1 MPPKKTVKRKR
12 AAAPKKSG
20 KRYRGSDEDTNTR
33 YDDDDDDDDQD
44 DEINTIQDYEEAVRR
59 RHLSSAVDRYEDAT
73 DDLAYAAELMIS
85 NTNNIHPLGQ
95 GAGVYPYHGQ
105 EIQQP
110 TRSSTQ
116 RAVVFNLGTYCLYSI
131 AKHFKKLAY
140 EAAPP
145 SSTSFGSVTT
155 AATRPRFQ
163 SFGGQRIQTTAATE
177 FRTQVNHLPDYLSS
191 RLFKYLK
198 HTKPELLSTRIW
210 TRLFFP
216 QSGALTLYGGAAKG
230 VDDEDEELGSNLTD
244 LDLEGLIESQVT
256 DNIIN
261 GYLLKTIH
269 IGPNLERI
277 NLNQQTGL
285 SDRIMAQLISA
296 CPVLRRLSLKGCTNA
311 GDLTLASLPGD
322 SLEELNISFVKA
334 PTAKGIKLLIWQC
347 GQLRVLKMAS
357 LINIRDALLLELEK
371 ELAEEEDERKKKPQ
385 GSFDNQ
391 RRPLHQLENLKIST
405 TKLGDRGL
413 KVLLGL
419 CGASLRR
426 LDISGTEVKK
436 IAVIAQYCVQ
446 DDSIPDKD
454 QQSRG
459 SSTPSRPSTKLE
471 KINLT
476 RLKVVSPADLV
487 SFFERLPP
495 HSLHTILMGYL
506 TCGQVP
512 IRDDLINRLVPFLEP
527 DGDESFEEDKEEE
540 TGHQLQELG
549 PSASSLPEFP
559 SPFAPLFSRP
569 PSLPSVFHIH
579 TLSLFGNSQIGTSK
593 HLDYG
598 LHLLF
603 QRLAPF
609 LKRLELGYTRCHA
622 QFLDALLPRPQLDD
636 DRSSVIAVDLG
647 TENWVLEE
655 LGLDETPIDDDAA
668 DILSRMP
675 SLRRLSLANTRIGM
689 EGAKKVIE
697 SCPNLTSLELTSC
710 RGIPLMHRRTL
721 LRQVRREQA
730 AMASSV
736 TG

>member
-12 AAAPKKSG
+12 AAAPKKSN
-20 KRYRGSDEDTNTR
+20 KRYRGSDEDTHTR
-33 YDDDDDDDDQD
+33 YDDDDDDDEQD

-59 RHLSSAVDRYEDAT
+59 RHLSSAVDRYEDAR
-73 DDLAYAAELMIS
+73 DDLVYAAELMMP
-85 NTNNIHPLGQ
+85 NTSNIHPLGQ
-95 GAGVYPYHGQ
+95 DGDVYPNHGPEKEQ
-105 EIQQP
+105 STRP
-110 TRSSTQ
+110 TTRS
-116 RAVVFNLGTYCLYSI
+116 AVVFNLGTYCLYSI

-140 EAAPP
+140 EAAPS
-145 SSTSFGSVTT
+145 SSTSSESATT
-155 AATRPRFQ
+155 ASTRPRFQ
-163 SFGGQRIQTTAATE
+163 SFGGQRIQTTPATQ
-177 FRTQVNHLPDYLSS
+177 FRIQVNHLPDYLSS

-216 QSGALTLYGGAAKG
+216 QSKALTLYGGASNG
-230 VDDEDEELGSNLTD
+230 VNDDDEEVGSSLTD

-261 GYLLKTIH
+261 GYLLRTIH

-285 SDRIMAQLISA
+285 SDRIMAQLVGA

-311 GDLTLASLPGD
+311 GDLTLVNLPGD
-322 SLEELNISFVKA
+322 TLEELNISFVKA
-334 PTAKGIKLLIWQC
+334 PTAKGIKLLILKC
-347 GQLRVLKMAS
+347 RQLRVLKMAS
-357 LINIRDALLLELEK
+357 LVNIRDAIFLELEK
-371 ELAEEEDERKKKPQ
+371 DLAEEDEERKTKS
-385 GSFDNQ
+385 GANSDDQ

-419 CGASLRR
+419 CGTSLRR
-426 LDISGTEVKK
+426 LDISGTDVKK
-436 IAVIAQYCVQ
+436 IAIIAQYCVQ
-446 DDSIPDKD
+446 DNRDLPSGG
-454 QQSRG
+454 R
-459 SSTPSRPSTKLE
+459 STPSRPTTNLE

-476 RLKVVSPADLV
+476 RLKVASPADLI

-495 HSLHTILMGYL
+495 HSLHTVLMGYL

-512 IRDDLINRLVPFLEP
+512 IRDDLVNRLVPFLEP
-527 DGDESFEEDKEEE
+527 DGEESFEEDKAEEIDHIHPV
-540 TGHQLQELG
+540 GG
-549 PSASSLPEFP
+549 SSSSSLVEFP
-559 SPFAPLFSRP
+559 SPFAPLLSRP
-569 PSLPSVFHIH
+569 PSSLLSVFHIH
-579 TLSLFGNSQIGTSK
+579 TLSFFGNSQIGVSK
-593 HLDYG
+593 HVDYG

-622 QFLDALLPRPQLDD
+622 QLLDALLPQPQLEEDNG
-636 DRSSVIAVDLG
+636 SVIAVDLG

-668 DILSRMP
+668 DTLSRMP
-675 SLRRLSLANTRIGM
+675 SLRRLSLVNTRIGM
-689 EGAKKVIE
+689 DGAKKVIE
-697 SCPNLTSLELTSC
+697 SCPNLASLELTSC

-721 LRQVRREQA
+721 LREVRREQA
-730 AMASSV
+730 ALASEVAS
-736 TG
+736 